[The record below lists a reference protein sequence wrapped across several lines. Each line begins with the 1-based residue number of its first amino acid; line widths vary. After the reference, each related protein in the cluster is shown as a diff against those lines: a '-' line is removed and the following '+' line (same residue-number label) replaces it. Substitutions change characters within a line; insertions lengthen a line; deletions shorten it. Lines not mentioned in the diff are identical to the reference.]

1 MWDNWSEAIKSLED
15 TPGKPKA
22 TEKHYSRLSAAQL
35 QAAKAELAI
44 IADTAVE
51 LATIA
56 RTAEPASRLIKS
68 TNIAAE
74 MKKLFLDDA
83 AATLTS
89 VTNDQLFGTSAS
101 SISSRDNA
109 CTTTAPNGKVKT
121 LLAAMS
127 CVCQGETSGEAD
139 DICFKGQTAANVW
152 EDNGAPKY
160 DAAKEIAEKCT
171 TDAHKQKT
179 TYQAIRKALA
189 EVARLVTTDGTSTY
203 LGVFQT
209 NCNGQQNNGRCIKW
223 QNKKTHEIFADPDT
237 PWLKDMEELAAALEA
252 REKHNNL
259 VKEQS
264 KQLTVLVARARA
276 LENPRSFAPAI
287 AQTAQETAGS
297 QEKVEQN
304 KAYTCATH
312 TANWT

>member
-1 MWDNWSEAIKSLED
+1 MWDDWSEAIKSLED
-15 TPGKPKA
+15 TPGKPKT
-22 TEKHYSRLSAAQL
+22 TEKHYSQLSPAQL
-35 QAAKAELAI
+35 QAAKAELAVI
-44 IADTAVE
+44 TNTEVE
-51 LATIA
+51 LATI
-56 RTAEPASRLIKS
+56 TAPPEPTSTLIKS
-68 TNIAAE
+68 ANIATD
-74 MKKLFLDDA
+74 MKKLFLSDDQATLA
-83 AATLTS
+83 AAT
-89 VTNDQLFGTSAS
+89 NDHIFGAS
-101 SISSRDNA
+101 SNSINSRDTA
-109 CTTTAPNGKVKT
+109 CTTAPNGKIKT
-121 LLAAMS
+121 LAAAMS
-127 CVCQGETSGEAD
+127 CVCQGETNGDDD
-139 DICFKGQTAANVW
+139 DICFKGQIAANVW
-152 EDNGAPKY
+152 ENNGAPKY

-179 TYQAIRKALA
+179 TYQARRKALA